1 MQRKL
6 LDLSQL
12 KYGLF
17 FKHFTIL
24 QYYLHWIQKYLYF
37 KYLRHCILDEVDRM
51 LDMGFQDSVEEI
63 LAASY
68 TTGSIL
74 NYHTKSCLSVGKRV
88 RPILYVEF

>member
-12 KYGLF
+12 KYGNLF

-74 NYHTKSCLSVGKRV
+74 NYHTKSCLSVGK
-88 RPILYVEF
+88 